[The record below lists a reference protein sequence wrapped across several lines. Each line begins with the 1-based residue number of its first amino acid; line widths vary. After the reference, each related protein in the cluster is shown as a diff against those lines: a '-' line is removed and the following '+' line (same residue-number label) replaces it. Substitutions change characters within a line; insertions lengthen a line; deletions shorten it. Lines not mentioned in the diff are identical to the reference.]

1 MSMMDIPNSVEATV
15 DRFEGDYAIL
25 RLADSQEIIWPADLV
40 PEELDEGAVVRLAL
54 IADGE
59 ETEERRTAAQ
69 DILNEIF
76 SDEEEM

>member
-1 MSMMDIPNSVEATV
+1 MIDIPNSVEATI

-40 PEELDEGAVVRLAL
+40 PDEIDEGTVVRLAL
-54 IADGE
+54 HAADEGGADG
-59 ETEERRTAAQ
+59 RVGAQ

-76 SDEEEM
+76 SGDGEDVV